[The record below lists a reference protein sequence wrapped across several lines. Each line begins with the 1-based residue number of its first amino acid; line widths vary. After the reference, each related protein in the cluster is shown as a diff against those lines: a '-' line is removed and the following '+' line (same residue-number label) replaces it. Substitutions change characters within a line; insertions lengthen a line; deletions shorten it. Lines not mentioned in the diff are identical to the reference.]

1 MNDGD
6 LIDEMLTELD
16 EKDLSKSDKKVLE
29 KTRKDLEVDVEDIN
43 NIAENLVVMTTSDR
57 EKADKIFEM
66 FFTSIGLDKDHSQAS
81 KEALT
86 KALELKIEASKNLI
100 ELLKI
105 KTRAQEMK
113 TNIGFVI
120 NSVPGKKAGLNI
132 DSMKQ
137 GTKKH

>member
-1 MNDGD
+1 MSDGD
-6 LIDEMLTELD
+6 LIDKMLTELD
-16 EKDLSKSDKKVLE
+16 EKNLSKNDKKVLE
-29 KTRKDLEVDVEDIN
+29 KTRKDLAVDVQDID
-43 NIAENLVVMTTSDR
+43 NIAENLVTMTTSDR

-105 KTRAQEMK
+105 KTKAQEMK

-120 NSVPGKKAGLNI
+120 NSVPGKKAGLSI
-132 DSMKQ
+132 DSMRK
-137 GTKKH
+137 GSKNS

>member
-1 MNDGD
+1 MSDGD
-6 LIDEMLTELD
+6 LIDKMLTELD
-16 EKDLSKSDKKVLE
+16 EKNLSKNDKKVLE
-29 KTRKDLEVDVEDIN
+29 KTKKDLELDVQDID
-43 NIAENLVVMTTSDR
+43 NIAENLVTMTTSDR
-57 EKADKIFEM
+57 DKADKIFEM

-105 KTRAQEMK
+105 KTKAQEMK

-120 NSVPGKKAGLNI
+120 NSVPGKEGWI
-132 DSMKQ
+132 RYWCYE
-137 GTKKH
+137 TRF

>member
-1 MNDGD
+1 MSDGD
-6 LIDEMLTELD
+6 LIDKMLTELD
-16 EKDLSKSDKKVLE
+16 EKNLSKNDKKALE
-29 KTRKDLEVDVEDIN
+29 KTRNDLAVDVEDIN

-105 KTRAQEMK
+105 KTKAQEMK

-132 DSMKQ
+132 DSMRRD
-137 GTKKH
+137 TKKS

>member
-1 MNDGD
+1 
-6 LIDEMLTELD
+6 
-16 EKDLSKSDKKVLE
+16 
-29 KTRKDLEVDVEDIN
+29 
-43 NIAENLVVMTTSDR
+43 
-57 EKADKIFEM
+57 M

-105 KTRAQEMK
+105 KTKAQEMK

-132 DSMKQ
+132 DSMRK
-137 GTKKH
+137 GSKNS

>member
-1 MNDGD
+1 MSDGD
-6 LIDEMLTELD
+6 LIDKMLTELD
-16 EKDLSKSDKKVLE
+16 EKNLSKNDKKVLE
-29 KTRKDLEVDVEDIN
+29 KTRKDLEIDVQDID
-43 NIAENLVVMTTSDR
+43 NIAENLVVMTSSDR

-105 KTRAQEMK
+105 KTKAQEMK

-132 DSMKQ
+132 DSMRK
-137 GTKKH
+137 GSKNS